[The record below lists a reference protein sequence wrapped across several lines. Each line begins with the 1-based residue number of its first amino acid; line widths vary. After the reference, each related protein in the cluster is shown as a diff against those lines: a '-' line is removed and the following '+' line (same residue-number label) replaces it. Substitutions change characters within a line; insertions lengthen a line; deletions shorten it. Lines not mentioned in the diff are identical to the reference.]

1 MLRAL
6 GPFGAL
12 AASVLCLS
20 CSSSNSGTDS
30 SGNTAPPKANERI
43 GEIHQND
50 TWKDGYKLTGV
61 VEIFEG
67 ATVEIEP
74 GARIACTT
82 PAVQI
87 QIGGTLRVKGGGART
102 VITCNDWRGLLVAQH
117 GTVDV
122 TGLDIVNAETGIET
136 TNGAGSVTLN
146 DTTITNSQRPFTVRE
161 KSTLNLSH
169 VTATTP
175 TTADVNNISI
185 SQVFGTLVAS
195 YLHYE
200 ANTNEGV
207 MVEHG
212 GSADI
217 SDSTMEAKNG
227 YDLISSYG
235 GTSLKVSYTTMTGA
249 HCGIHLGPAHDD
261 NQTVTGTLS
270 VDHVTSETNLFGITI
285 YAAST
290 SGPHSVKDSN
300 FAGANSWID
309 LQGDHGPIDFEGNHV
324 TGHANIIPTATSLP
338 PTFNTPATA
347 EVGDA
352 KPH

>member
-1 MLRAL
+1 V
-6 GPFGAL
+6 
-12 AASVLCLS
+12 ASVLCLS
-20 CSSSNSGTDS
+20 CSSSTSGTDA
-30 SGNTAPPKANERI
+30 SGNTTPPPKPNERI
-43 GEIHQND
+43 GAIHEND

-61 VEIFEG
+61 VQIFEG

-74 GARIACTT
+74 GAHITCTT

-102 VITCNDWRGLLVAQH
+102 SIACDAWRGLLVADQ

-122 TGLDIVNAETGIET
+122 TGLDLANPEVGIET
-136 TNGAGSVTLN
+136 TNGAGTVTLT
-146 DTTITNSQRPFTVRE
+146 DTTITNSKTPFTVRA
-161 KSTLNLSH
+161 KSALSLSH

-175 TTADVNNISI
+175 TTFDANDVSI
-185 SQVFGTLVAS
+185 SQVWGTLTAS
-195 YLHYE
+195 YLHYI

-235 GTSLKVSYTTMTGA
+235 GTSIKVSYTTMTGA
-249 HCGIHLGPAHDD
+249 HCGIHVAAAHDD
-261 NQTVTGTLS
+261 NQVPTGSVT

-285 YAAST
+285 YAASPQ
-290 SGPHSVKDSN
+290 GPHSVKDSN
-300 FAGANSWID
+300 FAGINSWID
-309 LQGDHGPIDFEGNHV
+309 LQGDHGPIDFEGNYV
-324 TGHANIIPTATSLP
+324 PAPTQGGHPNIIPTSTSLP
-338 PTFNTPATA
+338 PTFNTPSAA
-347 EVGDA
+347 EIPDA
-352 KPH
+352 KPR